1 MTCPPDVAAIVLGLL
16 RHGLLTCRA
25 AGWGPDP
32 ARCAAEAD
40 HLHNLP
46 DLIADDSGERLR
58 YYWDVERSAFAAGCA
73 PEELGWWE
81 EQWARL
87 RAHVPVTGE
96 VAATR

>member
-1 MTCPPDVAAIVLGLL
+1 MTCPPAVAAILLDLL

-25 AGWGPDP
+25 AGWRRNA

-46 DLIADDSGERLR
+46 DLIADYSGERLR
-58 YYWDVERSAFAAGCA
+58 YYWDVERPAFAATCA

-87 RAHVPVTGE
+87 RVHVPVTGE
-96 VAATR
+96 VAAAR